1 MDWNMRQIKTK
12 ILELDHVSWKQRCK
26 KHELKN
32 TYALIVRKEVKKEE
46 KKVKAMKNIASF

>member
-1 MDWNMRQIKTK
+1 MEHEQIETK
-12 ILELDHVSWKQRCK
+12 ILELYHVSWKQRCK
-26 KHELKN
+26 KHELEKN